1 MAKGESRRGWPWRR
15 DRARHAGVS
24 AEQWRWVREQHPI
37 LGRFSTGENARLK
50 ELVERFLR
58 RKRFEVRGL
67 QEDEALYR
75 LVVATQACV
84 PILGLGLEWYRGWR
98 TVVLLPRAFAA
109 EMEETD
115 AGGVVREW
123 EEELAG
129 EAWDEGPIVLSW
141 EDVEESGWGHG
152 CNVVIHEAAHKLDLL
167 DGAMNGR
174 PALHRDMDPQAWHR
188 ELGSAY
194 EQICADERAG
204 REGAVDLYAAEN
216 PAEFFAVTSE
226 LFFEQPNALNGQFPG
241 VYRQLAAF
249 YRQDPRQR
257 GQRCAAPDRSGGAT

>member
-1 MAKGESRRGWPWRR
+1 MAGESGRAWPWRR
-15 DRARHAGVS
+15 DRSRRESVS

-37 LGRFSTGENARLK
+37 LARLTADEDARLM
-50 ELVERFLR
+50 ELVEQFLR
-58 RKRFEVRGL
+58 RTRFEVRGL
-67 QEDEALYR
+67 EEDETLYR
-75 LVVATQACV
+75 LVVATQACL
-84 PILGLGLEWYRGWR
+84 PILGLGIEWYRGWR

-115 AGGVVREW
+115 PGGVVREW

-152 CNVVIHEAAHKLDLL
+152 CNVVIHEVAHKLDLL

-174 PALHRDMDPQAWHR
+174 PALHSDMDPDAWHR
-188 ELGSAY
+188 ELGGAY
-194 EQICADERAG
+194 KRICADERAG
-204 REGAVDLYAAEN
+204 RERAVDLYAAEN

-226 LFFEQPNALNGQFPG
+226 LFFEQPAALDGQYPG
-241 VYRQLAAF
+241 VYRQLKAF
-249 YRQDPRQR
+249 YRQDPLQR
-257 GQRCAAPDRSGGAT
+257 AEPGAASG

>member
-1 MAKGESRRGWPWRR
+1 MYLNR
-15 DRARHAGVS
+15 DRARLAAVS
-24 AEQWRWVREQHPI
+24 AEQWRWVHEQHPI
-37 LGRFSTGENARLK
+37 LARLGAGEDARLK

-58 RKRFEVRGL
+58 RKRFEVHGL
-67 QEDEALYR
+67 EENEALYR
-75 LVVATQACV
+75 LVVAAQACL
-84 PILGLGLEWYRGWR
+84 PILELGFEWYRGWR
-98 TVVLLPRAFAA
+98 TVVLVPRAFEAQ
-109 EMEETD
+109 MEETD
-115 AGGVVREW
+115 DSGVVREW

-174 PALHRDMDPQAWHR
+174 PALHRDMDPEAWHR
-188 ELGSAY
+188 DLGSAY
-194 EQICADERAG
+194 ERICADERAG

-226 LFFEQPNALNGQFPG
+226 LFFEQPAALHGQYPG

-249 YRQDPRQR
+249 YRQDPLRHDR
-257 GQRCAAPDRSGGAT
+257 RSAAR

>member
-1 MAKGESRRGWPWRR
+1 MTSRRPASGWPWRR
-15 DRARHAGVS
+15 DRAPRAAVS

-37 LGRFSTGENARLK
+37 LAGLTPAEDERLQQ
-50 ELVERFLR
+50 LVGQFLR

-67 QEDEALYR
+67 DQDEAACR

-84 PILGLGLEWYRGWR
+84 PILGLGFEWYRGWR
-98 TVVLLPRAFAA
+98 TVVLLPREFSSR
-109 EMEETD
+109 MEETD
-115 AGGVVREW
+115 DGGVVREW

-141 EDVEESGWGHG
+141 SDVEESGWGDG

-174 PALHRDMDPQAWHR
+174 PALHRDMDPAAWHR
-188 ELGSAY
+188 ELGRAY
-194 EQICADERAG
+194 EQLCADQRRGRA
-204 REGAVDLYAAEN
+204 GAVDFYATES

-226 LFFEQPNALNGQFPG
+226 LFFEQPAALHAQFPS
-241 VYRQLAAF
+241 VYQQLRTF
-249 YRQDPRQR
+249 YRQHPLPRR
-257 GQRCAAPDRSGGAT
+257 PHPSAK

>member
-1 MAKGESRRGWPWRR
+1 MTARTPGHGWPWRR
-15 DRARHAGVS
+15 DRSRRGAVS

-37 LGRFSTGENARLK
+37 MARFSADDDARLK
-50 ELVERFLR
+50 DLVELFLR

-67 QEDEALYR
+67 EQDETLYR
-75 LVVATQACV
+75 LVVAAQACV
-84 PILGLGLEWYRGWR
+84 PILELGLEAYRRWR
-98 TVVLLPRAFAA
+98 TVVLVPRAFEAQ
-109 EMEETD
+109 MEETD
-115 AGGVVREW
+115 DSGVVREW

-129 EAWDEGPIVLSW
+129 EAWDEGPVVLSW

-167 DGAMNGR
+167 DGEMNGR
-174 PALHRDMDPQAWHR
+174 PALHRDMDPEEWHR
-188 ELGSAY
+188 ELGAAY

-204 REGAVDLYAAEN
+204 RERAVDLYAAEN

-226 LFFEQPNALNGQFPG
+226 LFFEQPEALHGQYPG

-249 YRQDPRQR
+249 YRQNPLH
-257 GQRCAAPDRSGGAT
+257 P

>member
-1 MAKGESRRGWPWRR
+1 MTGRKPGRGWPWRR
-15 DRARHAGVS
+15 DRTRSAQLP

-37 LGRFSTGENARLK
+37 LADLTSDEDRRLQ
-50 ELVERFLR
+50 ELVGQFLR
-58 RKRFEVRGL
+58 RKRFEVHGL
-67 QEDEALYR
+67 EGDEDLYR

-98 TVVLLPRAFAA
+98 TVVLLPREFAA
-109 EMEETD
+109 QMEETD

-141 EDVEESGWGHG
+141 NDVEESGWGDG

-167 DGAMNGR
+167 DGEMNGR
-174 PALHRDMDPQAWHR
+174 PALHRDMDPAAWHR
-188 ELGSAY
+188 ELGGAY
-194 EQICADERAG
+194 EQLCRDQRRG
-204 REGAVDLYAAEN
+204 REGAVDFYATES

-226 LFFEQPNALNGQFPG
+226 LFFELPAALHRQFPG

-249 YRQDPRQR
+249 YRQRPLQR
-257 GQRCAAPDRSGGAT
+257 GQQR